1 MKKNLL
7 FQSIQ
12 SLKLGRKFMVAAIV
26 VMSTIA
32 PNVYGNKTVRI
43 TFEES
48 DFTYNRDSAG
58 NLVISCSKINSSY
71 PSVGEPAIPIICEN
85 IAIEGNQEFVA
96 THFSFSKRLVNQQ
109 VTMAKCMDPAPT
121 GSMPDSGGVSGR
133 FDGDGFYPTSICYKS
148 GITDLNGYKLLHYI
162 ISPFQYNEATKDLY
176 FIDSVNITIETKA
189 AVNSGSASGN
199 EGMET
204 LPSPNLDILKPI
216 IHNVGD
222 LGVMDSVIVNPPHLN
237 PIDYLIITKQNLVNS
252 FDTLRRWKFEK
263 GLNVAIKT
271 VEDISSGYSGND
283 LPHKIKK
290 CIYEYFSRNGVRY
303 VLLGGDTD
311 VVPTRYCRI
320 TGYKLDPDEDPET
333 NNLPTDKYYA
343 CFGGQFDWDANK
355 NQIYGE
361 REDSVNLMEYLF
373 ITRMPVKTPTDALYM
388 ARKIVDSEKS
398 PIWNGRILLTGVK
411 MLDTDPS
418 TKKSD
423 AEILGRKL
431 YNDYLDGHMP
441 GGNIKFY
448 DTYKDF
454 SIGSY
459 SSVSPSN
466 LFTELGKGY
475 SFVDVM
481 AHGNADS
488 WELENSQHF
497 SSSPYAFRLNSKV
510 NTTVLTTMSCNTN
523 WFDLKNGECLSYA
536 LLCNPNS
543 GVVAYYGSS
552 RLGWHT
558 RLFPFDYGMSLS
570 YEAAFFEKLFSPKFE
585 NKNFGRIV
593 SLAKMSRMG
602 LVFKNMTGYTERWI
616 HYAVNPM
623 GDPEMPLF
631 TDYPQQFSS
640 ATVTIAR
647 DNTQYGKFAFNTY
660 IDTGV
665 DGCRVCISSPGTWD
679 HETYDNVRFVTLKGI
694 RYNSIITV
702 TKQNYIPKQM
712 VISNNPVITYAPDA
726 KPGRILSCNA
736 AGGETVSVK
745 LELPQET
752 EDAQLSVAKQEN
764 GEMQMFNIDKET
776 EETEAI
782 VDVNMK
788 QNTKPEVYVISLIV
802 DGKIH
807 DSINIMR

>member
-12 SLKLGRKFMVAAIV
+12 SLKLGHKFMVAAIV

-85 IAIEGNQEFVA
+85 IAIEGSQEFVA
-96 THFSFSKRLVNQQ
+96 THFSFSKRLVRQQ
-109 VTMAKCMDPAPT
+109 VTMAKCMDPVPT
-121 GSMPDSGGVSGR
+121 GSMPESGGVPGR
-133 FDGDGFYPTSICYKS
+133 FDGDGLYPISICYKS

-176 FIDSVNITIETKA
+176 FIDSVNITVETKA

-199 EGMET
+199 EDLET
-204 LPSPNLDILKPI
+204 LPPPNWDILKPI

-237 PIDYLIITKQNLVNS
+237 PIDYLIITNQNLVNS

-290 CIYEYFSRNGVRY
+290 CIYEYFSRHGVRY

-320 TGYKLDPDEDPET
+320 TQYNVPDRMDPET

-343 CFGGQFDWDANK
+343 CFGGQFDWDANN

-361 REDSVNLMEYLF
+361 NEDSVNLMEYVF
-373 ITRMPVKTPTDALYM
+373 VTRIPVRNANEALLV
-388 ARKIVDSEKS
+388 AEKIVDSEKN
-398 PIWNGRILLTGVK
+398 PLWDGRILMTGVK
-411 MLDTDPS
+411 ISAIDSVKM
-418 TKKSD
+418 KSD
-423 AEILGRKL
+423 ADVLIDKL
-431 YNDYLDGHMP
+431 YYDCLRDYLP
-441 GGNIKFY
+441 GGRIKFC
-448 DTYKDF
+448 DTWKDF
-454 SIGSY
+454 AVGSY
-459 SSVSPSN
+459 STVSPDN
-466 LFTELGKGY
+466 LYTELGKGY

-481 AHGNADS
+481 AHGGCDN
-488 WELENSQHF
+488 WELENYKHF
-497 SSSPYAFRLNSKV
+497 SSFPHATRLSSRL
-510 NTTVLTTMSCNTN
+510 NTTVVTTIACNTN
-523 WFDLKNGECLSYA
+523 WFDLNGTCLSAA
-536 LLCNPNS
+536 LLLNPTS
-543 GVVAYYGSS
+543 GVIAYYGSS
-552 RLGWHT
+552 RLGWAG
-558 RLFPFDYGMSLS
+558 FFEFDYGMSLR
-570 YEAAFFEKLFSPKFE
+570 YEAAFFEKLFSPKCE

-602 LVFKNMTGYTERWI
+602 LVYKNPTGITERWV
-616 HYAVNPM
+616 HFAVNPL

-647 DNTQYGKFAFNTY
+647 DNTQYGKFPYNTY

-665 DGCRVCISSPGTWD
+665 DSCRVCISSPGSWT
-679 HETYDNVRFVTLKGI
+679 HEVYDNVRFVTLKGI
-694 RYNSIITV
+694 RYNSVITV
-702 TKQNYIPKQM
+702 TKQNYVPKQM
-712 VISNNPVITYAPDA
+712 VISNSPVIAYAPDA

-752 EDAQLSVAKQEN
+752 EDAQLTVAKQEN

-776 EETEAI
+776 EKTEAI
-782 VDVNMK
+782 VDVSMK

-807 DSINIMR
+807 DSVNIMR